1 MRGLGVSTSA
11 GYNRLTM
18 RNTNTIRNDGQDTAG
33 GERPASI
40 AELAEAPATEESAQ
54 SQSEPLPVHASRFVR
69 GLFIAGGL
77 TCVGLGVA
85 GIVLPV
91 LPTTPF
97 ILLAAYCFARAS
109 PRLHRWLLDSRTFGP
124 MIREWQTH
132 RAIPWRT
139 KLTAIALMSATMAV
153 SIVFFVRPWP
163 LQVGLGLLGVGLAIW
178 LYRIPS
184 RDRP

>member
-1 MRGLGVSTSA
+1 MPSA
-11 GYNRLTM
+11 
-18 RNTNTIRNDGQDTAG
+18 NTIRNEGQDTAG
-33 GERPASI
+33 GEMPGLVV
-40 AELAEAPATEESAQ
+40 EPAEAPATGESAQ
-54 SQSEPLPVHASRFVR
+54 PQPEPLPVHSSRFVR
-69 GLFIAGGL
+69 GLFIAGGV

-124 MIREWQTH
+124 MIREWQRY

-139 KLTAIALMSATMAV
+139 KLTAIALMSTTMAV